1 MTPSTP
7 PSPLPRGCSR
17 GHAVTLSSQDP
28 GTMTRSAT
36 TQEAG
41 PTEQGRWLVKY
52 GLPEVQEVGN

>member
-36 TQEAG
+36 TQEALG
-41 PTEQGRWLVKY
+41 QGDHMVPW
-52 GLPEVQEVGN
+52 Q